1 LRIIR
6 FVFNIKRK
14 GRWLVRV
21 SVFFVSDGVG
31 GNEKYIKLIK
41 VYFGWNIIY
50 NFAAEFRKT
59 TKHTK
64 KEIL

>member
-1 LRIIR
+1 
-6 FVFNIKRK
+6 
-14 GRWLVRV
+14 VRV

>member
-1 LRIIR
+1 MRIIR

-14 GRWLVRV
+14 TLAREGQR
-21 SVFFVSDGVG
+21 FFVSDGVG